1 MLLRLAEPVQQ
12 NSAPPNN
19 STPADASMTGI
30 GVGLDTSRYGHYAAF
45 LNTDLQA
52 AAPELEVVE
61 SAVGYAKLRQRFT
74 DLVAKHGRVHF
85 HVRIDAA
92 GLYADNLI
100 AWLTDLKIDHAR
112 FSISTGDT
120 QRNKNYRV
128 AIYGQQKS
136 DPIEARACARYALTE
151 RPKAN
156 PILTAELRQLRQ
168 IAGRLQAVVRQRTR
182 LVNQLHQLLAR
193 TFPELAVLT
202 KDITVGWVL
211 ELIARYPTAQ
221 MLAQASAADLQA
233 IFYLPHE
240 RIDDLLARARDSI
253 ASLDGELIDEL
264 VRDQVRQVRDIGT
277 RQIRLESLLKSAYR
291 SLPVPNHLDTIKG
304 IGEVTAAVLTAFIL
318 DIEHFDTPGKLVA
331 YFGVM
336 PIEVSSGVDRDG
348 HARGPK
354 RYVMCRRGNDLV
366 RRYLWMAALT
376 ASRFNPACQPLYAR
390 VRAKRPDKPSIA
402 IGHVMR
408 KLLHLTFAI
417 WKSGKPFDPKHYP
430 WDTPAHVEGRNT
442 CKDVDGSMEEMQAA
456 SLKPDEPAQS
466 EVTATCDSTVAEPT
480 PAVESSMWI
489 DFAHV
494 KKQLSIERVLDH
506 LGLLSRLRG
515 SGPQRRCTCPIHPG
529 DGRSRTFSVNLEQN
543 MFQCFDTRCEAKG
556 DAIDLWAALHKKDVR
571 AAALELV
578 QTFHLE
584 PAPRT
589 PTPHRPRHG

>member
-19 STPADASMTGI
+19 STPADASMTGV

-85 HVRIDAA
+85 LVRIDAA

-240 RIDDLLARARDSI
+240 RIDDLLARA
-253 ASLDGELIDEL
+253 
-264 VRDQVRQVRDIGT
+264 RDIGT

>member
-1 MLLRLAEPVQQ
+1 MLPRLAEPVQQ

-128 AIYGQQKS
+128 AIYGNQKS

>member
-85 HVRIDAA
+85 LVRIDAA

-128 AIYGQQKS
+128 AIYGNQKS

>member
-1 MLLRLAEPVQQ
+1 M
-12 NSAPPNN
+12 
-19 STPADASMTGI
+19 
-30 GVGLDTSRYGHYAAF
+30 
-45 LNTDLQA
+45 
-52 AAPELEVVE
+52 
-61 SAVGYAKLRQRFT
+61 
-74 DLVAKHGRVHF
+74 
-85 HVRIDAA
+85 
-92 GLYADNLI
+92 
-100 AWLTDLKIDHAR
+100 
-112 FSISTGDT
+112 
-120 QRNKNYRV
+120 
-128 AIYGQQKS
+128 
-136 DPIEARACARYALTE
+136 
-151 RPKAN
+151 
-156 PILTAELRQLRQ
+156 
-168 IAGRLQAVVRQRTR
+168 
-182 LVNQLHQLLAR
+182 
-193 TFPELAVLT
+193 LT

-221 MLAQASAADLQA
+221 LIARASDADLQA
-233 IFYLPHE
+233 ILYLPHD
-240 RIDDLLARARDSI
+240 RIGDLLARARDSI

-264 VRDQVRQVRDIGT
+264 VRDQVRQVRDIST

-291 SLPVPNHLDTIKG
+291 SLPNPNHLDTIKG

-376 ASRFNPACQPLYAR
+376 ASRFNPACRPLYAR
-390 VRAKRPDKPSIA
+390 VRAKHPDHPSIA

-417 WKSGKPFDPKHYP
+417 WKSGKPFDATHYP
-430 WDTPAHVEGRNT
+430 WDTPAHVGQAVGQASRPAENNE
-442 CKDVDGSMEEMQAA
+442 CKDVDSSMEQKQAA
-456 SLKPDEPAQS
+456 GLKPDLPAQS

-480 PAVESSMWI
+480 PAVESPPWI

-494 KKQLSIERVLDH
+494 KKQLPIERVLDH

-515 SGPQRRCTCPIHPG
+515 HGPQRRCTCPIHQG
-529 DGRSRTFSVNLEQN
+529 DGRSRTFSVHLEQN
-543 MFQCFDTRCEAKG
+543 LFQCFDSRCEAKG
-556 DAIDLWAALHKKDVR
+556 DAIDLWAALNKQDVR

-589 PTPHRPRHG
+589 PSPHRPRHG

>member
-1 MLLRLAEPVQQ
+1 MLPRLAEPVQQ

-128 AIYGQQKS
+128 AIYGNQKS

-515 SGPQRRCTCPIHPG
+515 SGPQRRCTCPIHQG

>member
-85 HVRIDAA
+85 LVRIDAA

-211 ELIARYPTAQ
+211 ELIALYPTAQ

>member
-1 MLLRLAEPVQQ
+1 MLLQPLELSQAKTP
-12 NSAPPNN
+12 
-19 STPADASMTGI
+19 PADAGGSPTGI

-74 DLVAKHGRVHF
+74 DLVNKHGNVHF
-85 HVRIDAA
+85 IVRIDAA

-100 AWLTDLKIDHAR
+100 AWLTDLKIEYAS
-112 FSISTGDT
+112 FAISTGDT
-120 QRNKNYRV
+120 LRNKNYRV
-128 AIYGQQKS
+128 AIYGNQKS

-193 TFPELAVLT
+193 TFPELAMLT

-211 ELIARYPTAQ
+211 ELLARYPTAQ
-221 MLAQASAADLQA
+221 LIARASDADLQA
-233 IFYLPHE
+233 ILYLPHD
-240 RIDDLLARARDSI
+240 RVDDLLARARDSI
-253 ASLDGELIDEL
+253 ASLHGELIDEL
-264 VRDQVRQVRDIGT
+264 VRDQVRQVRDIST

-291 SLPVPNHLDTIKG
+291 SLPNPNHLDTIKG

-336 PIEVSSGVDRDG
+336 PMEVSSGVDRDG

-376 ASRFNPACQPLYAR
+376 ASRFNPACRPLYAR
-390 VRAKRPDKPSIA
+390 VRAKHPDHPSIA

-430 WDTPAHVEGRNT
+430 WDTPAHVEGNNT
-442 CKDVDGSMEEMQAA
+442 CKDVDGSMEEQKQAA
-456 SLKPDEPAQS
+456 GLKPDLPAQS
-466 EVTATCDSTVAEPT
+466 EVTATCASTVAEPT
-480 PAVESSMWI
+480 PAVEGSPWI

-494 KKQLSIERVLDH
+494 KKQLPIERVLDH

-515 SGPQRRCTCPIHPG
+515 NGPQRRCTCPIHQG

-556 DAIDLWAALHKKDVR
+556 DVIDLWALLHKKEVR

-589 PTPHRPRHG
+589 PSPHRPRHG